1 MFLDQIS
8 CGALCTPKS
17 DIRHP
22 RPCST
27 CPLQSLRL
35 RSEKQTCQIFTIP
48 AVCCDN
54 AYLAAW
60 SPKEPIKMAKALTW
74 GSLVR
79 IWANRAGFI
88 PYRDRL
94 ASLKMITKYSSA
106 SSLVMSLMACSVPS
120 RVWSPLMQN
129 CEWAC
134 MVWREE
140 PGHRSHGWATPFHKH
155 NDFSMTVCQC
165 AGLTF
170 LRNR

>member
-8 CGALCTPKS
+8 WGTMHPKS
-17 DIRHP
+17 DIRHT

-48 AVCCDN
+48 VVCCDN

-140 PGHRSHGWATPFHKH
+140 PGRRSHGWATPFHKH